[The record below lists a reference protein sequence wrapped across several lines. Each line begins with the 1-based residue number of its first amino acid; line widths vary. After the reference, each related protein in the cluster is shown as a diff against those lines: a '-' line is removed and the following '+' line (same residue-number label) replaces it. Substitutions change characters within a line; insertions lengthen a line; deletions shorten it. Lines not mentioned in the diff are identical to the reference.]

1 MMLETLKIRNMEL
14 GTGKPKICV
23 PLTGSSLAELQAEAE
38 AAMKKSIDLVE
49 WRGDCF
55 QQVHDL
61 TEMERAAG
69 ILRQKMEDCP
79 ILFTCRTEDG
89 RFSISAA
96 DYIAL
101 NKRMIAVGCIDLVDV
116 ELFMGEQVCCE
127 LVEYAHAHQVAVVI
141 SNHEFEQ
148 TPEVDVMVQRIQAMR
163 SLGADVP
170 KIAVM
175 PRNNHDVLKLLQA
188 TDAFHQWFG
197 DCPIITMSMGKRGV
211 ISRLCGETFGSALT
225 FATVGKASAPG
236 QLSVDEVKTILDIL
250 HQ

>member
-1 MMLETLKIRNMEL
+1 MESLKIRNMEL
-14 GTGKPKICV
+14 GAGRPKICV
-23 PLTGSSLAELQAEAE
+23 PLTGSDQEQLQAEAE

-55 QQVHDL
+55 CRVHDL
-61 TEMERAAG
+61 TEMEQTAK
-69 ILRQKMEDCP
+69 ILRQQMGDCP

-89 RFSISAA
+89 RFSISIR
-96 DYIAL
+96 DYIEL
-101 NKRMIAVGCIDLVDV
+101 NKRMIATGCIDLVDV
-116 ELFMGEQVCCE
+116 ELFMGDMVCRE
-127 LVEYAHAHQVAVVI
+127 LVEYAHAHHVAVVI

-148 TPEVDVMVQRIQAMR
+148 TPDVDVMVRRLQSMR
-163 SLGADVP
+163 YLGADVP

-175 PRNNHDVLKLLQA
+175 PKNNRDVLKLLQA
-188 TDAFHQWFG
+188 TDTFNQWFG
-197 DCPIITMSMGKRGV
+197 DCPIITMSMGKMGV

-236 QLSVDEVKTILDIL
+236 QISVDEVETILDIL

>member
-1 MMLETLKIRNMEL
+1 MESLKIRNMEL
-14 GTGKPKICV
+14 GAGRPKICV
-23 PLTGSSLAELQAEAE
+23 PLTGSNQQELQAEAE

-55 QQVHDL
+55 CRVHDL
-61 TEMERAAG
+61 TEMEQTAK
-69 ILRQKMEDCP
+69 ILRQHMGDRP

-89 RFSISAA
+89 RFSISIR
-96 DYIAL
+96 DYIEL
-101 NKRMIAVGCIDLVDV
+101 NKRMIATGCIDLVDV
-116 ELFMGEQVCCE
+116 ELFMGDAICRE
-127 LVEYAHAHQVAVVI
+127 LVEYAHAHHVAVVI

-148 TPEVDVMVQRIQAMR
+148 TPDVDVMVRRLQSMR
-163 SLGADVP
+163 YLGADVP

-175 PRNNHDVLKLLQA
+175 PKNNRDVLKLLQA
-188 TDAFHQWFG
+188 TDTFNQWFG
-197 DCPIITMSMGKRGV
+197 DCPIITMSMGKMGV

-236 QLSVDEVKTILDIL
+236 QISVDEVKTILDIL

>member
-1 MMLETLKIRNMEL
+1 MESLKIRNMEL
-14 GTGKPKICV
+14 GAGRPKICV
-23 PLTGSSLAELQAEAE
+23 PLTGSDRVDLQTEAE

-55 QQVHDL
+55 CRVHDL
-61 TEMERAAG
+61 TEMEQTAK
-69 ILRQKMEDCP
+69 ILRQQMGDCP

-89 RFSISAA
+89 RFSISIR
-96 DYIAL
+96 DYIEL
-101 NKRMIAVGCIDLVDV
+101 NKRMIATGCIDLVDV
-116 ELFMGEQVCCE
+116 ELFMGDMVCRE
-127 LVEYAHAHQVAVVI
+127 LVEYAHAHHVAVVI

-148 TPEVDVMVQRIQAMR
+148 TPDVDVMVRRLQSMR
-163 SLGADVP
+163 YLGADVP

-175 PRNNHDVLKLLQA
+175 PKNNRDVLKLLQA
-188 TDAFHQWFG
+188 TDTFNQWFG
-197 DCPIITMSMGKRGV
+197 DCPIITMSMGKMGV

-236 QLSVDEVKTILDIL
+236 QISVDEVETILDIL

>member
-1 MMLETLKIRNMEL
+1 MESLKIRNMEL
-14 GTGKPKICV
+14 GAGRPKNCV
-23 PLTGSSLAELQAEAE
+23 PLTGSDQEQLQAEAE

-55 QQVHDL
+55 CRVHDL
-61 TEMERAAG
+61 TEMEQTAK
-69 ILRQKMEDCP
+69 ILRQQMGDCP

-89 RFSISAA
+89 RFSISIR
-96 DYIAL
+96 DYIEL
-101 NKRMIAVGCIDLVDV
+101 NKRMIATGCIDLVDV
-116 ELFMGEQVCCE
+116 ELFMGDMVCRE
-127 LVEYAHAHQVAVVI
+127 LVEYAHAHHVAVVI

-148 TPEVDVMVQRIQAMR
+148 TPDVDVMVRRLQSMR
-163 SLGADVP
+163 YLGADVP

-175 PRNNHDVLKLLQA
+175 PKNNRDVLKLLQA
-188 TDAFHQWFG
+188 TDTFNQWFG
-197 DCPIITMSMGKRGV
+197 DCPIITMSMGKMGV

-236 QLSVDEVKTILDIL
+236 QISVDEVETILDIL

>member
-1 MMLETLKIRNMEL
+1 MESLKIRNMEL

-23 PLTGSSLAELQAEAE
+23 PLTGSDRVDLQTEAE

-55 QQVHDL
+55 CRVHDL
-61 TEMERAAG
+61 TEMEQTAK
-69 ILRQKMEDCP
+69 ILRQQMGDCP

-89 RFSISAA
+89 RFSISIR
-96 DYIAL
+96 DYIEL
-101 NKRMIAVGCIDLVDV
+101 NKRMIATGCIDLVDV
-116 ELFMGEQVCCE
+116 ELFMGDMVCRE
-127 LVEYAHAHQVAVVI
+127 LVEYAHAHHVAVVI

-148 TPEVDVMVQRIQAMR
+148 TPDVDVMVRRLQSMR
-163 SLGADVP
+163 YLGADVP

-175 PRNNHDVLKLLQA
+175 PKNNRDVLKLLQA
-188 TDAFHQWFG
+188 TDTFNQWFG
-197 DCPIITMSMGKRGV
+197 DCPIITMSMGKMGV

-236 QLSVDEVKTILDIL
+236 QISVDEVETILDIL

>member
-1 MMLETLKIRNMEL
+1 MESLKIRNMEL
-14 GTGKPKICV
+14 GAGRPKICV
-23 PLTGSSLAELQAEAE
+23 PLTGSDQEQLQAEAE

-55 QQVHDL
+55 CRVHDL
-61 TEMERAAG
+61 TEMEQTAK
-69 ILRQKMEDCP
+69 ILRQQMGDCP

-89 RFSISAA
+89 RFSISIR
-96 DYIAL
+96 DYIEL
-101 NKRMIAVGCIDLVDV
+101 NKRMIATGCIDLVDV
-116 ELFMGEQVCCE
+116 ELFMGDMVCRE
-127 LVEYAHAHQVAVVI
+127 LVEYAHAHHVAVVI

-148 TPEVDVMVQRIQAMR
+148 TPDVDVMVRRLQSMR
-163 SLGADVP
+163 YLGADVP

-175 PRNNHDVLKLLQA
+175 PKNNRDVLKLLQE
-188 TDAFHQWFG
+188 TDTFNQWFG
-197 DCPIITMSMGKRGV
+197 DCPIITMSMGKMGV

-236 QLSVDEVKTILDIL
+236 QISVDEVETILDIL

>member
-1 MMLETLKIRNMEL
+1 MESLKIRNMEL
-14 GTGKPKICV
+14 GAGRPKICV
-23 PLTGSSLAELQAEAE
+23 PLTGSDQEQLQAEAE

-55 QQVHDL
+55 CRVHDL
-61 TEMERAAG
+61 TEMEQTAK
-69 ILRQKMEDCP
+69 ILRQQMGDCP

-89 RFSISAA
+89 RFSISIR
-96 DYIAL
+96 DYIEL
-101 NKRMIAVGCIDLVDV
+101 NKRMIATGCIDLVDV
-116 ELFMGEQVCCE
+116 ELFMGDMVCRE
-127 LVEYAHAHQVAVVI
+127 LVEYAHAHHVAVVI

-148 TPEVDVMVQRIQAMR
+148 TPDVDVMVRRLQSMR
-163 SLGADVP
+163 YLGADVP

-175 PRNNHDVLKLLQA
+175 PKNNRDVLKLLQA
-188 TDAFHQWFG
+188 TDTFNQWFG
-197 DCPIITMSMGKRGV
+197 DCPIITMSMGKMGV

-236 QLSVDEVKTILDIL
+236 QISVDEVEIILDIL

>member
-1 MMLETLKIRNMEL
+1 MESLKIRNMEL
-14 GTGKPKICV
+14 GAGRPKICV
-23 PLTGSSLAELQAEAE
+23 PLTGSDQEQLQAEAE

-55 QQVHDL
+55 CRVHDL
-61 TEMERAAG
+61 TEMEQTAKN
-69 ILRQKMEDCP
+69 LRQQMGDCP

-89 RFSISAA
+89 RFSISIR
-96 DYIAL
+96 DYIEL
-101 NKRMIAVGCIDLVDV
+101 NKRMIATGCIDLVDV
-116 ELFMGEQVCCE
+116 ELFMGDMVCRE
-127 LVEYAHAHQVAVVI
+127 LVEYAHAHHVAVVI

-148 TPEVDVMVQRIQAMR
+148 TPDVDVMVRRLQSMR
-163 SLGADVP
+163 YLGADVP

-175 PRNNHDVLKLLQA
+175 PKNNRDVLKLLQA
-188 TDAFHQWFG
+188 TDTFNQWFG
-197 DCPIITMSMGKRGV
+197 DCPIITMSMGKMGV

-236 QLSVDEVKTILDIL
+236 QISVDEVETILDIL

>member
-1 MMLETLKIRNMEL
+1 MESLKIRNMEL
-14 GTGKPKICV
+14 GAGRPKICV
-23 PLTGSSLAELQAEAE
+23 PLTGSDQEQLQAEAE

-55 QQVHDL
+55 CHVHDL
-61 TEMERAAG
+61 TEMEQTAK
-69 ILRQKMEDCP
+69 ILRQQMGDCP

-89 RFSISAA
+89 RFSISIR
-96 DYIAL
+96 DYIEL
-101 NKRMIAVGCIDLVDV
+101 NKRMIATGCIDLVDV
-116 ELFMGEQVCCE
+116 ELFMGDMVCRE
-127 LVEYAHAHQVAVVI
+127 LVEYAHAHHVAVVI

-148 TPEVDVMVQRIQAMR
+148 TPDVDVMVRRLQSMR
-163 SLGADVP
+163 YLGADVP

-175 PRNNHDVLKLLQA
+175 PKNNRDVLKLLQA
-188 TDAFHQWFG
+188 TDTFNQWFG
-197 DCPIITMSMGKRGV
+197 DCPIITMSMGKMGV

-236 QLSVDEVKTILDIL
+236 QISVDEVETILDIL

>member
-1 MMLETLKIRNMEL
+1 MESLKIRNMEL
-14 GTGKPKICV
+14 GAGIPKICV
-23 PLTGSSLAELQAEAE
+23 PLTGSDQEQLQAEAE

-55 QQVHDL
+55 CRVHDL
-61 TEMERAAG
+61 TEMEQTAK
-69 ILRQKMEDCP
+69 ILRQQMGDCP

-89 RFSISAA
+89 RFSISIR
-96 DYIAL
+96 DYIEL
-101 NKRMIAVGCIDLVDV
+101 NKRMIATGCIDLVDV
-116 ELFMGEQVCCE
+116 ELFMGDMVCRE
-127 LVEYAHAHQVAVVI
+127 LVEYAHAHHVAVVI

-148 TPEVDVMVQRIQAMR
+148 TPDVDVMVRRLQSMR
-163 SLGADVP
+163 YLGADVP

-175 PRNNHDVLKLLQA
+175 PKNNRDVLKLLQA
-188 TDAFHQWFG
+188 TDTFNQWFG
-197 DCPIITMSMGKRGV
+197 DCPIITMSMGKMGV

-236 QLSVDEVKTILDIL
+236 QISVDEVETILDIL

>member
-1 MMLETLKIRNMEL
+1 MESLKIRNMEL

-23 PLTGSSLAELQAEAE
+23 PLTGSDQEQLQAEAE

-55 QQVHDL
+55 CRVHDL
-61 TEMERAAG
+61 TEMEQTAK
-69 ILRQKMEDCP
+69 ILRQQMGDCP

-89 RFSISAA
+89 RFSISIR
-96 DYIAL
+96 DYIEL
-101 NKRMIAVGCIDLVDV
+101 NKRMIATGCIDLVDV
-116 ELFMGEQVCCE
+116 ELFMGDMVCRE
-127 LVEYAHAHQVAVVI
+127 LVEYAHAHHVAVVI

-148 TPEVDVMVQRIQAMR
+148 TPDVDVMVRRLQSMR
-163 SLGADVP
+163 YLGADVP

-175 PRNNHDVLKLLQA
+175 PKNNRDVLKLLQA
-188 TDAFHQWFG
+188 TDTFNQWFG
-197 DCPIITMSMGKRGV
+197 DCPIITMSMGKMGV

-236 QLSVDEVKTILDIL
+236 QISVDEVETILDIL

>member
-1 MMLETLKIRNMEL
+1 MESLKIRNMEL
-14 GTGKPKICV
+14 GAGRPKICV
-23 PLTGSSLAELQAEAE
+23 PLTGSDQEQLQAEAE

-55 QQVHDL
+55 CRVHDL
-61 TEMERAAG
+61 TEMEQTAK
-69 ILRQKMEDCP
+69 ILRQQMGDCP

-89 RFSISAA
+89 RFSISIR
-96 DYIAL
+96 DYIEL
-101 NKRMIAVGCIDLVDV
+101 NKRMIATGCIDLVDV
-116 ELFMGEQVCCE
+116 ELFMGDMVCRV
-127 LVEYAHAHQVAVVI
+127 LVEYAHAHHVAVVI

-148 TPEVDVMVQRIQAMR
+148 TPDVDVMVRRLQSMR
-163 SLGADVP
+163 YLGADVP

-175 PRNNHDVLKLLQA
+175 PKNNRDVLKLLQA
-188 TDAFHQWFG
+188 TDTFNQWFG
-197 DCPIITMSMGKRGV
+197 DCPIITMSMGKMGV

-236 QLSVDEVKTILDIL
+236 QISVDEVETILDIL

>member
-1 MMLETLKIRNMEL
+1 MESLKIRNMEL
-14 GTGKPKICV
+14 GAGRPKICV
-23 PLTGSSLAELQAEAE
+23 PLTGSDQEQLQAEAE

-55 QQVHDL
+55 CRVHDL
-61 TEMERAAG
+61 TEMEQTAK
-69 ILRQKMEDCP
+69 ILRQQMGDCP

-89 RFSISAA
+89 RFSISIR
-96 DYIAL
+96 DYIEL
-101 NKRMIAVGCIDLVDV
+101 NKRMIATGCIDLVDV
-116 ELFMGEQVCCE
+116 ELFMGDMVCRE
-127 LVEYAHAHQVAVVI
+127 LVEYAHAHHVAVVI

-148 TPEVDVMVQRIQAMR
+148 TPDVDVMVRRLQSMR
-163 SLGADVP
+163 YLGADVP

-175 PRNNHDVLKLLQA
+175 PKNNRDVLKLLQA
-188 TDAFHQWFG
+188 TDTFNQWFG
-197 DCPIITMSMGKRGV
+197 DCPIITMSMGKMGV

-236 QLSVDEVKTILDIL
+236 QISVDEVKTVLDIL

>member
-1 MMLETLKIRNMEL
+1 MESLKIRNMEL
-14 GTGKPKICV
+14 GAGRPKICV
-23 PLTGSSLAELQAEAE
+23 PLTGSDQEQLQAEAE

-55 QQVHDL
+55 CRVHDL
-61 TEMERAAG
+61 TEMEQTAK
-69 ILRQKMEDCP
+69 ILRQQMGDCP

-89 RFSISAA
+89 RFSISIR
-96 DYIAL
+96 DYIEL
-101 NKRMIAVGCIDLVDV
+101 NKRMIATGCIDLVDV
-116 ELFMGEQVCCE
+116 ELFMGDAVCRE
-127 LVEYAHAHQVAVVI
+127 LVEYAHAHHVAVVI

-148 TPEVDVMVQRIQAMR
+148 TPDVDVMVRRLQSMR
-163 SLGADVP
+163 YLGADVP

-175 PRNNHDVLKLLQA
+175 PKNNRDVLKLLQA
-188 TDAFHQWFG
+188 TDTINQLFG
-197 DCPIITMSMGKRGV
+197 DCPIITMSMGKMGV

-236 QLSVDEVKTILDIL
+236 QISVDEVETILDIL

>member
-1 MMLETLKIRNMEL
+1 MESLKIRNMEL
-14 GTGKPKICV
+14 GAGRPKICV
-23 PLTGSSLAELQAEAE
+23 PLTGSDQEQLQAEAE

-55 QQVHDL
+55 CRVHDL
-61 TEMERAAG
+61 TEMEQTAK
-69 ILRQKMEDCP
+69 ILRQQMGDCP

-89 RFSISAA
+89 RFSISIR
-96 DYIAL
+96 DYIEL
-101 NKRMIAVGCIDLVDV
+101 NKRMIATGCIDLVDV
-116 ELFMGEQVCCE
+116 ELFMGDMVCRE
-127 LVEYAHAHQVAVVI
+127 LVEYAHAHHVAVVI

-148 TPEVDVMVQRIQAMR
+148 TPDVDVMVRRLQSMR
-163 SLGADVP
+163 YLGADVP

-175 PRNNHDVLKLLQA
+175 PKNNREVLKLLQA
-188 TDAFHQWFG
+188 TDTFNQWFG
-197 DCPIITMSMGKRGV
+197 DCPIITMSMGKMGV

-236 QLSVDEVKTILDIL
+236 QISVDEVETILDIL

>member
-1 MMLETLKIRNMEL
+1 MESLKIRNMEL
-14 GTGKPKICV
+14 GAGRPKICV
-23 PLTGSSLAELQAEAE
+23 PLTGSDQEQLQAEAE

-55 QQVHDL
+55 CRVHDL
-61 TEMERAAG
+61 TEMEQTAKN
-69 ILRQKMEDCP
+69 LRQQMGDCP

-89 RFSISAA
+89 RFSMSIR
-96 DYIAL
+96 DYIEL
-101 NKRMIAVGCIDLVDV
+101 NKRMIATGCIDLVDV
-116 ELFMGEQVCCE
+116 ELFMGDMVCRE
-127 LVEYAHAHQVAVVI
+127 LVEYAHTHHVAVVI

-148 TPEVDVMVQRIQAMR
+148 TPDVDVMVRRLQSMR
-163 SLGADVP
+163 YLGADVP

-175 PRNNHDVLKLLQA
+175 PKNNRDVLKLLQA
-188 TDAFHQWFG
+188 TDTFNQWFG
-197 DCPIITMSMGKRGV
+197 DCPIITMSMGKMGV

-236 QLSVDEVKTILDIL
+236 QISVDEVETILDIL

>member
-1 MMLETLKIRNMEL
+1 MESLKIRNMEL
-14 GTGKPKICV
+14 GAGRPKICV
-23 PLTGSSLAELQAEAE
+23 PLTGSDQEQLQAEAE

-55 QQVHDL
+55 CRVLDL
-61 TEMERAAG
+61 TEMEQTAK
-69 ILRQKMEDCP
+69 ILRKQMGDCP

-89 RFSISAA
+89 RFSISIR
-96 DYIAL
+96 DYIEL
-101 NKRMIAVGCIDLVDV
+101 NKRMIATGCIDLVDV
-116 ELFMGEQVCCE
+116 ELFMGDMVCRE
-127 LVEYAHAHQVAVVI
+127 LVEYAHAHHVAVVI

-148 TPEVDVMVQRIQAMR
+148 TPDVDVMVRRLQSMR
-163 SLGADVP
+163 YLGADVP

-175 PRNNHDVLKLLQA
+175 PKNNRDVLKLLQA
-188 TDAFHQWFG
+188 TDTFNQWFG
-197 DCPIITMSMGKRGV
+197 DCPIITMSMGKMGV

-236 QLSVDEVKTILDIL
+236 QISVDEVETILDIL

>member
-1 MMLETLKIRNMEL
+1 MESLKIRNMEL
-14 GTGKPKICV
+14 GAGRPKICV
-23 PLTGSSLAELQAEAE
+23 PLTGSDQEQLQAEAE

-55 QQVHDL
+55 CRVHDL
-61 TEMERAAG
+61 TEMDQTAK
-69 ILRQKMEDCP
+69 ILRQQMGDCP

-89 RFSISAA
+89 RFSISIR
-96 DYIAL
+96 DYIEL
-101 NKRMIAVGCIDLVDV
+101 NKRMIATGCIDLVDV
-116 ELFMGEQVCCE
+116 ELFMGDMVCRE
-127 LVEYAHAHQVAVVI
+127 LVEYAHAHHVAVVI

-148 TPEVDVMVQRIQAMR
+148 TPDVDVMVRRLQSMR
-163 SLGADVP
+163 YLGADVP

-175 PRNNHDVLKLLQA
+175 PKNNRDVLKLLQA
-188 TDAFHQWFG
+188 TDTFNQWFG
-197 DCPIITMSMGKRGV
+197 DCPIITMSMGKMGV

-236 QLSVDEVKTILDIL
+236 QISVDEVETILDIL

>member
-1 MMLETLKIRNMEL
+1 MESLKIRNMEL
-14 GTGKPKICV
+14 GAGRPKICV
-23 PLTGSSLAELQAEAE
+23 PLTGSDQEQLQAEAE

-55 QQVHDL
+55 CRVHDL
-61 TEMERAAG
+61 TEMEQTAK
-69 ILRQKMEDCP
+69 IFRQQMGDCP

-89 RFSISAA
+89 RFSISIR
-96 DYIAL
+96 DYIEL
-101 NKRMIAVGCIDLVDV
+101 NKRMIATGCIDLVDV
-116 ELFMGEQVCCE
+116 ELFMGDMVCRE
-127 LVEYAHAHQVAVVI
+127 LVEYAHAHHVAVVI

-148 TPEVDVMVQRIQAMR
+148 TPDVDVMVRRLQSMR
-163 SLGADVP
+163 YLGADVP

-175 PRNNHDVLKLLQA
+175 PKNNRDVLKLLQA
-188 TDAFHQWFG
+188 TDTFNQWFG
-197 DCPIITMSMGKRGV
+197 DCPIITMSMGKMGV

-236 QLSVDEVKTILDIL
+236 QISVDEVETILDIL

>member
-1 MMLETLKIRNMEL
+1 MESLKIRNMEL
-14 GTGKPKICV
+14 GAGRPKICV
-23 PLTGSSLAELQAEAE
+23 PLTGSDQEQLQAEAE

-55 QQVHDL
+55 CRVHDL
-61 TEMERAAG
+61 TEMEQTAK
-69 ILRQKMEDCP
+69 ILRQQMGDCP

-89 RFSISAA
+89 RFSISIR
-96 DYIAL
+96 DYIEL
-101 NKRMIAVGCIDLVDV
+101 NKRMIATGCIDLVDV
-116 ELFMGEQVCCE
+116 ELFMGDMVCRE
-127 LVEYAHAHQVAVVI
+127 LVEYAQAHHVAVVI

-148 TPEVDVMVQRIQAMR
+148 TPDVDVMVRRLQSMR
-163 SLGADVP
+163 YLGADVP

-175 PRNNHDVLKLLQA
+175 PKNNRDVLKLLQA
-188 TDAFHQWFG
+188 TDTFNQWFG
-197 DCPIITMSMGKRGV
+197 DCPIITMSMGKMGV

-236 QLSVDEVKTILDIL
+236 QISVDEVETILDIL

>member
-1 MMLETLKIRNMEL
+1 MESLKIRNMEL
-14 GTGKPKICV
+14 GAGRPKICV
-23 PLTGSSLAELQAEAE
+23 PLTGSDQEQLQAEAE

-55 QQVHDL
+55 CRVHDL
-61 TEMERAAG
+61 TEMEQTAKV
-69 ILRQKMEDCP
+69 LREQLGDCP

-89 RFSISAA
+89 RFSISIR
-96 DYIAL
+96 DYIEL
-101 NKRMIAVGCIDLVDV
+101 NKRMIATGCIDLVDV
-116 ELFMGEQVCCE
+116 ELFMGDMVCRE
-127 LVEYAHAHQVAVVI
+127 LVEYAHAHHVAVVI

-148 TPEVDVMVQRIQAMR
+148 TPDVDVMVRRLQSMR
-163 SLGADVP
+163 YLGADVP

-175 PRNNHDVLKLLQA
+175 PKNNRDVLKLLQA
-188 TDAFHQWFG
+188 TDTFNQWFG
-197 DCPIITMSMGKRGV
+197 DCPIITMSMGKMGV

-236 QLSVDEVKTILDIL
+236 QISVDEVETILDIL

>member
-1 MMLETLKIRNMEL
+1 MESLKIRNMEL
-14 GTGKPKICV
+14 GAGRPKICV
-23 PLTGSSLAELQAEAE
+23 PLTGSDQEQLQAEAE

-55 QQVHDL
+55 CRVHDL
-61 TEMERAAG
+61 TEMEQTAK
-69 ILRQKMEDCP
+69 ILRQQMGDCP

-89 RFSISAA
+89 RFSISIR
-96 DYIAL
+96 DYIEL
-101 NKRMIAVGCIDLVDV
+101 NKRMIATGCIDLVDI
-116 ELFMGEQVCCE
+116 ELFMGDMVCRE
-127 LVEYAHAHQVAVVI
+127 LVEYAHAHHVAVVI

-148 TPEVDVMVQRIQAMR
+148 TPDVDVMVRRLQSMR
-163 SLGADVP
+163 YLGADVP

-175 PRNNHDVLKLLQA
+175 PKNNRDVLKLLQA
-188 TDAFHQWFG
+188 TDTFNQWFG
-197 DCPIITMSMGKRGV
+197 DCPIITMSMGKMGV

-236 QLSVDEVKTILDIL
+236 QISVDEVETILDIL